1 MASPRKMLPSARAKM
16 AGFRAG
22 LLKKTSEDQSL
33 KQTQIVKKR
42 DDVSTVT
49 PLFYLIHSA

>member
-1 MASPRKMLPSARAKM
+1 M
-16 AGFRAG
+16 AGLRAG
-22 LLKKTSEDQSL
+22 LLKKTSEDRNV

-49 PLFYLIHSA
+49 PLFYLIHSAQL

>member
-1 MASPRKMLPSARAKM
+1 M

-22 LLKKTSEDQSL
+22 LLKKTSEDQIV

-42 DDVSTVT
+42 DDVTTVT
-49 PLFYLIHSA
+49 PLFYLIHSAQL